1 MISVSG
7 AVKRMWLLLAIVVV
21 AVVGGLGI
29 YRLHSI
35 FGVHEQPTVMVKP
48 DFDVPLFN
56 PKRVTYEVFG
66 PAKTAKIAYLDPD
79 ARVHR
84 LDSVSL
90 PWSVT
95 VETTLPAV
103 SVNLMAQSNAD
114 VISCRIIVNGAVKD
128 EGLRPRRER

>member
-90 PWSVT
+90 PGPSRSRRRCPRSASTSWRRVT
-95 VETTLPAV
+95 PT
-103 SVNLMAQSNAD
+103 
-114 VISCRIIVNGAVKD
+114 
-128 EGLRPRRER
+128 

>member
-66 PAKTAKIAYLDPD
+66 PPRPQRSPTWTLMPGCIDSIACPCRGPSRSRRRCPRS
-79 ARVHR
+79 ASTSWRRVT
-84 LDSVSL
+84 
-90 PWSVT
+90 PT
-95 VETTLPAV
+95 
-103 SVNLMAQSNAD
+103 
-114 VISCRIIVNGAVKD
+114 
-128 EGLRPRRER
+128 

>member
-48 DFDVPLFN
+48 DFDV
-56 PKRVTYEVFG
+56 
-66 PAKTAKIAYLDPD
+66 AA
-79 ARVHR
+79 H
-84 LDSVSL
+84 
-90 PWSVT
+90 
-95 VETTLPAV
+95 
-103 SVNLMAQSNAD
+103 
-114 VISCRIIVNGAVKD
+114 
-128 EGLRPRRER
+128 

>member
-66 PAKTAKIAYLDPD
+66 PAKTAKD
-79 ARVHR
+79 R
-84 LDSVSL
+84 L
-90 PWSVT
+90 PG
-95 VETTLPAV
+95 P
-103 SVNLMAQSNAD
+103 
-114 VISCRIIVNGAVKD
+114 
-128 EGLRPRRER
+128 

>member
-79 ARVHR
+79 AGCIDSIACPCRGPSRSRRRCPRSASTSWRRVT
-84 LDSVSL
+84 
-90 PWSVT
+90 PT
-95 VETTLPAV
+95 
-103 SVNLMAQSNAD
+103 
-114 VISCRIIVNGAVKD
+114 
-128 EGLRPRRER
+128 

>member
-66 PAKTAKIAYLDPD
+66 PAKTAKIVVRHGRDD
-79 ARVHR
+79 AARGQRQPH
-84 LDSVSL
+84 
-90 PWSVT
+90 
-95 VETTLPAV
+95 
-103 SVNLMAQSNAD
+103 
-114 VISCRIIVNGAVKD
+114 GA
-128 EGLRPRRER
+128 E

>member
-103 SVNLMAQSNAD
+103 SVNLMAR
-114 VISCRIIVNGAVKD
+114 VT
-128 EGLRPRRER
+128 PT